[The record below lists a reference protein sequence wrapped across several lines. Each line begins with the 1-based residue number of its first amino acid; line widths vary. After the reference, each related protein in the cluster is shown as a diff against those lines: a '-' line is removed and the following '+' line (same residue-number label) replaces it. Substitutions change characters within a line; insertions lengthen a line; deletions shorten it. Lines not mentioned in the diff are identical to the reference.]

1 MSSLHSSIP
10 VVRAPRRAGAAPL
23 IVSLSMLVVVG
34 VFPLGAQVQRVE
46 ITRTRTPHAEPADS
60 DVRSLRRY
68 QHQLDSLA
76 RMYNE
81 QDDLTM
87 VERRRVEDELGRT
100 IKRLEEL
107 SVRMNV
113 DTDRLL
119 GTGDQIRVMM
129 APQATERAAASMSRA
144 LMQVREAEQARPR
157 GWIGLVVQGPG
168 LNPWV
173 EDGQLLVRYFAY
185 PRVISVDPSSP
196 AQRAGVA
203 PNDTLLAYNGVDVSA
218 NDISFTRLLV
228 PNAKVNIRIRR
239 DGRVREIP
247 VTVAA
252 APTRI
257 VQRRDDESRS
267 REWSVATVPE
277 GAAFPRIATAAPFPD
292 GPSRVAMRASVAPMP
307 GLLPAAPAGLPQPM
321 IVLGTG
327 FSNGVAGAQL
337 STIGQGLAKALG
349 VATGVLVTAAPMGS
363 PAYDSGLM
371 DGDVILKVSGQ
382 AVRRV
387 NEVRE
392 LVALASENGDHAVE
406 LEILRERRALR
417 LSLKW

>member
-1 MSSLHSSIP
+1 MSSLLSSAP
-10 VVRAPRRAGAAPL
+10 AVRVQRRAGRSPL
-23 IVSLSMLVVVG
+23 IASLTVLVVVG
-34 VFPLGAQVQRVE
+34 VFPLDAQVQRVE
-46 ITRTRTPHAEPADS
+46 STRTRPSRAEPADS
-60 DVRSLRRY
+60 DVRALRRY

-76 RMYNE
+76 RVYNE
-81 QDDLTM
+81 HDDLTM
-87 VERRRVEDELGRT
+87 AERRRVEEELGRT
-100 IKRLEEL
+100 IQRLEEL
-107 SVRMNV
+107 SSRMHV

-119 GTGDQIRVMM
+119 GPGDQIRVMM
-129 APQATERAAASMSRA
+129 APQASERAAASMSRA

-173 EDGQLLVRYFAY
+173 EDGELLVRYFAY

-218 NDISFTRLLV
+218 NDISFTRLLI

-277 GAAFPRIATAAPFPD
+277 GAAFPRLAPAAPFPD
-292 GPSRVAMRASVAPMP
+292 GPSRVAMRASAAPMAGLAP
-307 GLLPAAPAGLPQPM
+307 GGLPQPPFA
-321 IVLGTG
+321 LGTG
-327 FSNGVAGAQL
+327 FSDGVAGAQL
-337 STIGQGLAKALG
+337 SSIGQGLAKALG
-349 VATGVLVTAAPMGS
+349 VATGVLVTAAAMGS

-387 NEVRE
+387 SEVRE
-392 LVALASENGDHAVE
+392 LVALASENGDHAVA
-406 LEILRERRALR
+406 LDILRQRKPLR